1 MLDCSAKDRILLHL
15 KHYQRYH
22 DEKRVPYEVCQPG
35 IADALGVSR
44 PYLSKEIRKLT
55 ADGEGVLKEEVRR
68 VKGVKRKRKVYFLS
82 RDGIREEKKIRDRLE
97 GEEITLKTDNSTK
110 KIKLGDVA
118 DYIKGKE
125 PIITS
130 LRRMDDNG
138 VLDISKDVKEEE
150 DLFVGR
156 KKELEE
162 LKEEFDRIQD
172 DGAFVVFISGEA
184 GIGKTRLVNEFKR
197 KVLKE
202 GAEFLSGRCYFESS
216 DPYLPFKKAFHVLMD
231 AEKLDENLSHTSLVT
246 PAGPKIEDNKMFDAQ
261 RKATFYETTK
271 MIEKIAEEDVM
282 VIFLD
287 DIHWID
293 NASLQLLHYMAHNLD
308 NSPVLFICTYRPED
322 AEKHDLFK
330 DVKQRMS
337 RERLNKE
344 IELAPLD
351 WEKTKNIVQNTLS
364 VEDIPVDFVDIVH
377 DMSQGNPLFIKEFT
391 KNLISE
397 SIVDPRTNKYPKSKS
412 EIKLPKIINSIINR
426 RLYILEDK
434 TKKVLQIGSVI
445 GEEVPFELLKRSS
458 GMEEL
463 DLLDQIDILLGTK
476 LWTEDPLEEYFKFSH
491 ALFQRVAYDEMSEIK
506 KRKLH
511 SMVAENI
518 VDVYEDNLE
527 GWYSDLA
534 YHYHNADN
542 LEKAVEYYLSAAEY
556 AESVYAHEDAIEMYK
571 RVMKIA
577 ESIDEERVEEVEVL
591 ERLSDTNKILG
602 DYTRCRRYLERAM
615 VKAADPEDQQRMYR
629 KISETYEK
637 QGDFDKTLHFVEKGL
652 GLLDEINPE
661 KCKLLEVKGWVR
673 MQKGEQ
679 ERAEEIF
686 KEEMDMAKQMND
698 DRILS
703 DALHNLGTVEIR
715 TGGYDKASEYLDD
728 SIEIKERIDYK
739 RGLAKSLN
747 NLGIIH
753 LYIGDLDNALD
764 AYNRSLEI
772 EEEIGEKDYIAGL
785 LANLGNLYYLKADL
799 DKAKDNYQRS
809 YEMFEKIGD
818 KRGLVLTLNNLGLI
832 SQMRGDL
839 ESAMEKHERSYEI
852 SRNIGDKQ
860 IIALSITSKG
870 NIYSL
875 RGDFEKA
882 ISLHEEAYEMF
893 RSMGDKKGAATVQAH
908 LGEVYLEM
916 RELEKA
922 IDCFEKARKTY
933 SELREKIEIISVI
946 SLETEVKVYAGDLD
960 DAMKNAEK
968 ALEMSLELNTSF
980 GEISSRYAHGI
991 VLRETGDIQDALE
1004 EFQEALRLAE
1014 KENKLL
1020 DKSKILYQVALL
1032 HKENGDIESAE
1043 KYAKDAQELFED
1055 IGMKTYSKRCDELI
1069 ASL

>member
-15 KHYQRYH
+15 KHYQRYR
-22 DEKRVPYEVCQPG
+22 DESRVPYEVCQPG

-55 ADGEGVLKEEVRR
+55 EDGEGVLKEEVRR

-82 RDGIREEKKIRDRLE
+82 REGIREEKKIRERLE
-97 GEEITLKTDNSTK
+97 NQDITLKTDNSTK
-110 KIKLGDVA
+110 NIKLGDVS

-130 LRRMDDNG
+130 LRKMDDNG
-138 VLDISKDVKEEE
+138 VLDISKDVKEAE

-156 KKELEE
+156 KKELDE
-162 LKEEFDRIQD
+162 LKEEFKGVKEK
-172 DGAFVVFISGEA
+172 GASVIFISGEA

-197 KVLKE
+197 RVLKE
-202 GAEFLSGRCYFESS
+202 GVEFLSGRCYFESS
-216 DPYLPFKKAFHVLMD
+216 DPYLPFKKAFHSLVD
-231 AEKLDENLSHTSLVT
+231 SENLDDLTHTSLVSPT
-246 PAGPKIEDNKMFDAQ
+246 GPKIEDKKMFDAQ

-271 MIEKIAEEDVM
+271 MVEEVAKGDTMIV
-282 VIFLD
+282 FLD

-293 NASLQLLHYMAHNLD
+293 NASLQLLHYMAHNLKD
-308 NSPVLFICTYRPED
+308 SPVLFICTYRPED
-322 AEKHDLFK
+322 AEKHDMFK

-337 RERLNKE
+337 RERLHKE
-344 IELAPLD
+344 IELSPLG

-397 SIVDPRTNKYPKSKS
+397 GIVDPRTNKYPKSKT
-412 EIKLPKIINSIINR
+412 EIKLPKIINSIIDR

-476 LWTEDPLEEYFKFSH
+476 LWTEDPLEEHFKFSH
-491 ALFQRVAYDEMSEIK
+491 ALFQRVAYEEMSQIK

-518 VDVYEDNLE
+518 VDIYEDKLE

-534 YHYHNADN
+534 YHYHNADD

-571 RVMKIA
+571 RVMEIA
-577 ESIDEERVEEVEVL
+577 ENIHEENIEELEVL
-591 ERLSDTNKILG
+591 ERLSDTKKILG
-602 DYTRCRRYLERAM
+602 DYTQCRRYLEKAM
-615 VKAADPEDQQRMYR
+615 VKTTNPEDQQRMYR

-652 GLLDEINPE
+652 GLVDDINPE
-661 KCKLLEVKGWVR
+661 RCKLLEVKGWVR
-673 MQKGEQ
+673 MQLGEQ

-686 KEEMDMAKQMND
+686 KEEMKMAEQMDN

-703 DALHNLGTVEIR
+703 DALHNLGTLEIR
-715 TGGYDKASEYLDD
+715 TGGYDAASEYLND

-753 LYIGDLDNALD
+753 LYMGDLDSALE
-764 AYNRSLEI
+764 AYTRSLKI

-799 DKAKDNYQRS
+799 NKAKDNYQRS

-852 SRNIGDKQ
+852 SNNIGDKQ

-870 NIYSL
+870 NIFL
-875 RGDFEKA
+875 LQGDHKKA
-882 ISLHEEAYEMF
+882 ISLHEDAYEMF
-893 RSMGDKKGAATVQAH
+893 HSMGDRKGAATVQAH

-916 RELEKA
+916 RELERS
-922 IDCFEKARKTY
+922 IDCFEKALITY
-933 SELREKIEIISVI
+933 NELREKIEIINVI
-946 SLETEVKVYAGDLD
+946 SLLAEALVYSNKLD
-960 DAMKNAEK
+960 EALIRAEE
-968 ALEMSLELNTSF
+968 ALEMSLELNTPF

-991 VLRETGDIQDALE
+991 ILRETGDTDKALE
-1004 EFQEALRLAE
+1004 EFQETLRLAE
-1014 KENKLL
+1014 KEDKVL
-1020 DKSKILYQVALL
+1020 DKSKTIYQIALL
-1032 HKENGDIESAE
+1032 HKEGGDLESAE
-1043 KYAKDAQELFED
+1043 KYAREAKDLFED
-1055 IGMKTYSKRCDELI
+1055 IGMKTYSERCDELL

>member
-1 MLDCSAKDRILLHL
+1 MFDYSAKDRILLHL
-15 KHYQRYH
+15 KHYQRYR
-22 DEKRVPYEVCQPG
+22 DESRVPYEVCQPG

-55 ADGEGVLKEEVRR
+55 GDGEGVLKEEVRR

-82 RDGIREEKKIRDRLE
+82 REGIREEKVVRDRLE
-97 GEEITLKTDNSTK
+97 NQEITLKTDNSTK

-125 PIITS
+125 PILTS

-162 LKEEFDRIQD
+162 LKKKFNAVQTT
-172 DGAFVVFISGEA
+172 GASVVYISGEA
-184 GIGKTRLVNEFKR
+184 GIGKTRLVSEFKS

-202 GAEFLSGRCYFESS
+202 GVEFLSGRCYFESS
-216 DPYLPFKKAFHVLMD
+216 DPYLPFKKAFQTLMD
-231 AEKLDENLSHTSLVT
+231 ADKLDENTSHMSLVS
-246 PAGPKIEDNKMFDAQ
+246 PAGPKIHDKKMFDAQ
-261 RKATFYETTK
+261 RKATFFETTK
-271 MIEKIAEEDVM
+271 VVEGIANKDRLI
-282 VIFLD
+282 IFLD

-293 NASLQLLHYMAHNLD
+293 NASLQLLHYMAHNLRK
-308 NSPVLFICTYRPED
+308 SPVLFICTYRPED
-322 AEKHDLFK
+322 AEKHDLFN

-337 RERLNKE
+337 RERLHEE
-344 IELAPLD
+344 IELDPLD

-397 SIVDPRTNKYPKSKS
+397 GIVDPRTNKYPKSRS
-412 EIKLPKIINSIINR
+412 EIKLPKIINSIIDR

-458 GMEEL
+458 GMDEL

-476 LWTEDPLEEYFKFSH
+476 LWTEDPLEEHFKFSH
-491 ALFQRVAYDEMSEIK
+491 ALFQKVAYDEMAEIK
-506 KRKLH
+506 KKKLH

-518 VDVYEDNLE
+518 VDIYEDGLE

-534 YHYHNADN
+534 YHYHRAEKM
-542 LEKAVEYYLSAAEY
+542 EKAVEYYLSAAEY
-556 AESVYAHEDAIEMYK
+556 AESVYAHEDAIEMYE
-571 RVMKIA
+571 RVMDIA
-577 ESIDEERVEEVEVL
+577 EDMEEEDVEEVEVL

-615 VKAADPEDQQRMYR
+615 VKTTKPEDQQRMYR

-652 GLLDEINPE
+652 ALVDDVNPE
-661 KCKLLEVKGWVR
+661 RCKLLEVKGWVR
-673 MQKGEQ
+673 MQLGEQ

-686 KEEMDMAKQMND
+686 KEEMKMAERMD
-698 DRILS
+698 SDRILS
-703 DALHNLGTVEIR
+703 DALHNLGTIEIR
-715 TGGYDKASEYLDD
+715 TGDYDAASEYLND

-753 LYIGDLDNALD
+753 LYMGDLDSALE
-764 AYNRSLEI
+764 AYTRSLKI

-818 KRGLVLTLNNLGLI
+818 KRGLVLTMNNLGLI
-832 SQMRGDL
+832 SQIRGDL
-839 ESAMEKHERSYEI
+839 EGAMEKHQRSYEV
-852 SRNIGDKQ
+852 SKNIGDKQ
-860 IIALSITSKG
+860 ISALSITSTG
-870 NIYSL
+870 NVYAL
-875 RGDFEKA
+875 RGDFDKA
-882 ISLHEEAYEMF
+882 ISLHEEAYDMF
-893 RSMGDKKGAATVQAH
+893 ESMGDKKGAATVQAH

-916 RELEKA
+916 RELERS
-922 IDCFEKARKTY
+922 IDCFEKALTTY
-933 SELREKIEIISVI
+933 NELREKIEIINVI
-946 SLETEVKVYAGDLD
+946 SLLAEALVYSKRLD
-960 DAMKNAEK
+960 EAADKAEE
-968 ALEMSLELNTSF
+968 ALEMSLELNTPF
-980 GEISSRYAHGI
+980 GEISSRYAYGI
-991 VLRETGDIQDALE
+991 VLRETGDTQEALD

-1014 KENKLL
+1014 KENKVL
-1020 DKSKILYQVALL
+1020 DKSKTIYQSALL
-1032 HKENGDIESAE
+1032 HKERGDLESAE
-1043 KYAKDAQELFED
+1043 KYAQEAKDLFED
-1055 IGMKTYSKRCDELI
+1055 IGMKTYSERCKELL